1 MRFRRADPRVNLVEL
16 VPSHWDDEPI
26 LRSRAML
33 SGLADADA
41 LSLEFVAKPGD
52 LRFFVRSISED
63 ARDATLDQFR
73 ASYPQASVRWLD
85 LTDRPYLDHC
95 RSGPGEICR
104 CLSLRLSRD
113 PAFPLATDPRR
124 GDPFKAV
131 LAAGSAVRPGERL
144 VSQLMLSPV
153 AGGWSDGV
161 RSRAEAQARK
171 QKLEGRDVSSGSILP
186 VLGLLGLAA
195 AGTQG
200 YEWYQQGETLLLV
213 GTGAGALVGL
223 PLAATLGAKLFGSIE
238 SPAPELTKEKL
249 AYPAFAAELRLL
261 AFGPEGSSGKRLLSL
276 VQRVASAYAAF
287 EHPQGNSLR
296 PRSLRPKPYAM
307 SAPKASLHRRDIL
320 NAAEAAALWHLPDS
334 SAGIAVPADASAHR
348 LLPSEDEVGRGCPV
362 GIAAHQATQVPV
374 HMPPSLLYR
383 NQLIVAKT
391 RRGKSTLLIHQS
403 AYLMQRMAEARER
416 LLLVVV
422 DPHQD
427 LAEAVLSQVP
437 SGLEDRV
444 TYLNLADRER
454 PIGLNLLDVG
464 LFPDRDRTAENVV
477 TMMHRL
483 WPDNWGPR
491 MEQAL
496 RSSLMCLHEA
506 NQSRKSEDQYTLLD
520 VLPMLSNENF
530 RGEVMTQVADRA
542 LWVSWRD
549 NYVNL
554 GRVLQQQIANPVTTK
569 IGRFLVN
576 ESTRFVIGQPRSS
589 WDPRPLLRDGG
600 VLVVNSAVGVLGEGA
615 AALIGATVL
624 NLLGLLIEEQVSL
637 PPSQRSKVVSLV
649 DESSTLGAADYPRML
664 SELGKYGASFVL
676 VTQSLAKLD
685 AIDEALRP
693 TLFSNIDGLTV
704 FQVSAQDAR
713 YLVPELGVDLDI
725 ADLTALDDFECY
737 ARWWADGHRLP
748 TFSLRLNRP
757 PSASPEKQAAIAR
770 RSAQRF
776 GRQRAEVA
784 ENITAILEK
793 REPPPK
799 PSRNAAGGQSPGKP
813 ASPTAALANP
823 ANPNGSTEKKKAKG
837 QGAAPR
843 NDHRDERVP
852 T

>member
-1 MRFRRADPRVNLVEL
+1 MRFRHAEPRVNLVEL
-16 VPSHWDDEPI
+16 IPSHWDDEPI

-33 SGLADADA
+33 GGLAGDDTI
-41 LSLEFVAKPGD
+41 SLEFVAKAGD
-52 LRFFVRSISED
+52 LRFYVRSLSG
-63 ARDATLDQFR
+63 DATDAALDQLR
-73 ASYPQASVRWLD
+73 ASYPQTNVRWLD
-85 LTDRPYLDHC
+85 LTDRPYLDHS
-95 RSGPGEICR
+95 RSGPGEMHR

-131 LAAGSAVRPGERL
+131 LAAASAVRPGERL
-144 VSQLMLSPV
+144 VSQLVLSPV
-153 AGGWSDGV
+153 AGGWSDCV
-161 RSRAEAQARK
+161 RNRAEAQARK
-171 QKLEGRDVSSGSILP
+171 QKLEGRDASSGSILP

-200 YEWYQQGETLLLV
+200 YEWYQQGQTLLLV
-213 GTGAGALVGL
+213 GSGAGALVGL
-223 PLAATLGAKLFGSIE
+223 PLAATLRVRLFGSAE
-238 SPAPELTKEKL
+238 SPALDLTNEKL

-261 AFGPEGSSGKRLLSL
+261 AFGPEGSSRKRLLSL

-296 PRSLRPKPYAM
+296 PKVLRATPEAI
-307 SAPKASLHRRDIL
+307 SAPRGPLHRNDIL
-320 NAAEAAALWHLPDS
+320 NAAEAAALWHLPDTT
-334 SAGIAVPADASAHR
+334 AGIAVPADASAHR

-362 GIAAHQATQVPV
+362 GIAAHQSKQVPV
-374 HMPPSLLYR
+374 HMPASLLYR

-391 RRGKSTLLIHQS
+391 RRGKSTLLIHQ
-403 AYLMQRMAEARER
+403 ATYLMKRMAEERER

-464 LFPDRDRTAENVV
+464 LFPDRDRTAENVI

-496 RSSLMCLHEA
+496 RSSLMCLHES
-506 NQSRKSEDQYTLLD
+506 NHSRTSEDQYTLLD
-520 VLPMLSNENF
+520 VLPMLSNESF
-530 RGEVMTQVADRA
+530 RGEVMTKVTDSA
-542 LWVSWRD
+542 LSVSWRD

-637 PPSQRSKVVSLV
+637 PPSQRTKVVSLV

-693 TLFSNIDGLTV
+693 TVFANIDGLTV

-713 YLVPELGVDLDI
+713 YLVPELGGDLDV
-725 ADLTALDDFECY
+725 ADLTSLDDFECY
-737 ARWWADGHRLP
+737 ARWWSQGHRLP
-748 TFSLRLNRP
+748 TFSLRLSRP
-757 PSASPEKQAAIAR
+757 PSPRPDKLAAIAD
-770 RSAQRF
+770 RSAQQF
-776 GRQRAEVA
+776 GRERAEVA
-784 ENITAILEK
+784 EIIRTILEK

-799 PSRNAAGGQSPGKP
+799 PGRGATASKPGEKP
-813 ASPTAALANP
+813 LGPATTAAQP
-823 ANPNGSTEKKKAKG
+823 ANQNGSIDRKKAKV
-837 QGAAPR
+837 QGASAR
-843 NDHRDERVP
+843 SDHRDERVR

>member
-1 MRFRRADPRVNLVEL
+1 MA
-16 VPSHWDDEPI
+16 
-26 LRSRAML
+26 
-33 SGLADADA
+33 
-41 LSLEFVAKPGD
+41 
-52 LRFFVRSISED
+52 
-63 ARDATLDQFR
+63 
-73 ASYPQASVRWLD
+73 
-85 LTDRPYLDHC
+85 
-95 RSGPGEICR
+95 
-104 CLSLRLSRD
+104 
-113 PAFPLATDPRR
+113 
-124 GDPFKAV
+124 
-131 LAAGSAVRPGERL
+131 
-144 VSQLMLSPV
+144 
-153 AGGWSDGV
+153 
-161 RSRAEAQARK
+161 
-171 QKLEGRDVSSGSILP
+171 EGRD
-186 VLGLLGLAA
+186 
-195 AGTQG
+195 
-200 YEWYQQGETLLLV
+200 
-213 GTGAGALVGL
+213 
-223 PLAATLGAKLFGSIE
+223 
-238 SPAPELTKEKL
+238 
-249 AYPAFAAELRLL
+249 
-261 AFGPEGSSGKRLLSL
+261 
-276 VQRVASAYAAF
+276 
-287 EHPQGNSLR
+287 
-296 PRSLRPKPYAM
+296 
-307 SAPKASLHRRDIL
+307 
-320 NAAEAAALWHLPDS
+320 
-334 SAGIAVPADASAHR
+334 
-348 LLPSEDEVGRGCPV
+348 
-362 GIAAHQATQVPV
+362 
-374 HMPPSLLYR
+374 
-383 NQLIVAKT
+383 
-391 RRGKSTLLIHQS
+391 
-403 AYLMQRMAEARER
+403 R

-427 LAEAVLSQVP
+427 LAEAVLGQIP

-530 RGEVMTQVADRA
+530 RAEVMTQVGDRA

-615 AALIGATVL
+615 AALVGATVL
-624 NLLGLLIEEQVSL
+624 NLLGLLIEEQVSM
-637 PPSQRSKVVSLV
+637 PQAQRSKVVALV

-676 VTQSLAKLD
+676 VTQSLSKLD

-693 TLFSNIDGLTV
+693 TVFANIDGLTV

-713 YLVPELGVDLDI
+713 YLVPELGSDLDV
-725 ADLTALDDFECY
+725 ADLTSLDDFECY
-737 ARWWADGHRLP
+737 ARWWAAGRRLP
-748 TFSLRLNRP
+748 TFSLRLDP
-757 PSASPEKQAAIAR
+757 PPAPKRERLAAIAR
-770 RSAQRF
+770 RSAERF
-776 GRQRAEVA
+776 GRPRAEVA
-784 ENITAILEK
+784 ESIAAILQR

-799 PSRNAAGGQSPGKP
+799 PSRNAGGSQSPAKP
-813 ASPTAALANP
+813 ASPATTVAHAKP
-823 ANPNGSTEKKKAKG
+823 DGPIGKKNGDSQRT
-837 QGAAPR
+837 APR
-843 NDHRDERVP
+843 NEHRDEKVP